1 MILTAET
8 EVQFAAALD
17 LALKTEQPI
26 EAPVEVL
33 RAFGLDVEHGPDSA
47 EAADVQGRPWIE
59 AVSEPETR

>member
-47 EAADVQGRPWIE
+47 EAADVQGQPWIE
-59 AVSEPETR
+59 ASLRT